1 MSTTSALARSSARG
15 KIDRTRRWRAPA
27 RKTVVATGLAVLP
40 CQTPLC
46 LADRKPWSCI
56 VQKQNGMAG
65 GCTSALMGSGPDAS
79 QALAS
84 ASCQFQVGGLAK
96 WTEPKAIL
104 LVENPWAE
112 SAARA
117 WAAIEA
123 NCPRASS
130 RLELGEIWRNT
141 STTPAPS
148 IRLTRGI
155 VSTSVSND
163 IGRKL
168 MRWPRGGSTHSC
180 SQGRFLIQ

>member
-1 MSTTSALARSSARG
+1 MSYVMSTTSALARSSARG

-65 GCTSALMGSGPDAS
+65 GCTSALIGSGPDAS

-84 ASCQFQVGGLAK
+84 ASCQFQVGALAK
-96 WTEPKAIL
+96 WIEPKTTL
-104 LVENPWAE
+104 LGESPWAE

-117 WAAIEA
+117 WAAIE
-123 NCPRASS
+123 N
-130 RLELGEIWRNT
+130 ELLTRIVTGRTWRNLEEHLDHA
-141 STTPAPS
+141 STFDSPDA
-148 IRLTRGI
+148 RDCFCFG
-155 VSTSVSND
+155 
-163 IGRKL
+163 
-168 MRWPRGGSTHSC
+168 
-180 SQGRFLIQ
+180 F